1 MRNEQEVEKEIN
13 DKGLNAPRL
22 SPELIDSKI
31 ADEDYHVFEKTCLT
45 VCCLTL
51 ENGFTVIGESAC
63 ASPEN
68 FDAELGQKIAR
79 DKARNKIW
87 ELEGYLLKQKLFVK

>member
-13 DKGLNAPRL
+13 EKELNAPRL
-22 SPELIDSKI
+22 TPELIDSKI
-31 ADEDYHVFEKTCLT
+31 VHEDYHVFKKTCLT

-51 ENGFTVIGESAC
+51 ENGFNVIGESAC

-68 FDAELGQKIAR
+68 FDEELGKRIAR

-87 ELEGYLLKQKLFVK
+87 ELEGYLLRQKLAA